1 VVKAIVEAHGGQVGA
16 ENRVEGG
23 ARVWF
28 ALPLRQSY
36 E

>member
-1 VVKAIVEAHGGQVGA
+1 VEAHGGQVGA

-28 ALPLRQSY
+28 TLPLKSQDN
-36 E
+36 